1 MEFNTDYQA
10 VFYQLPVPV
19 ALLTPE
25 FVVADVNEAYLR
37 VSGRKREV
45 LLGSNIFDAFPDN
58 PSDPAATG
66 TRNLRASMRRVL
78 DTGKSD
84 TMALQKYDVEDP
96 AVPGVFVPRF
106 WCPVNAP
113 VFSADREVL
122 LIAHCVEEVTDRV
135 RKLVATQREL
145 MN

>member
-1 MEFNTDYQA
+1 MQA
-10 VFYQLPVPV
+10 SVRRFQIPVPV

-25 FVVADVNEAYLR
+25 FVIADANEAYLK
-37 VSGRKREV
+37 VSGRKREE
-45 LLGSNIFDAFPDN
+45 LLGSKIFDAFPDD
-58 PSDPAATG
+58 PSDPATTG

-96 AVPGVFVPRF
+96 AVPGVPRF